1 MFKSFFLFFLA
12 FGVFLN
18 AKDFCVASYNVE
30 NLFDLENQKTEYKE
44 YKPFTSSNWNKKTFH
59 TKLNNTIKVI
69 KDIDCDIIALQEIE
83 NKQILQTLLKKIPS
97 YKYYSFSKYKN
108 SAVGLGF
115 ISKVKIINS
124 KDIKV
129 KFSNKTFRPI
139 LESTFKIDNHEFK
152 IFNNH
157 WPSKRV
163 KESYR
168 IKFAKKLYDRVKKLP
183 KDYDYILLGDFNSNY
198 NEEQT
203 FKFDKK
209 LNNTYGIT
217 GINQVLNTKIKK
229 DFNTYDD
236 LMQKEKIAHYNLWLD
251 LKSYERFSNKFR
263 NKNQTPDNIIVPKAL
278 FDTKNISYIPYSF
291 KVFKPSY
298 LYKNKRVLRW
308 QIKKG
313 IHQGYGYSDHLPII
327 ASFSTKK
334 EYKNSLFK
342 HNNQNDSKDNKEVL
356 ISYLYEKETLKNPSI
371 IKNAIV
377 IYKNKNNAILKQKNN
392 KAIYFYKNA
401 KNLKLGNSYDFKVTK
416 IENFYG
422 LKEVKEFELL
432 KENKRNNSYKKLYL
446 NAKNIDIFNPTYQN
460 EIITNLNGIV
470 KNNRLY
476 FQNKEIRLYC
486 KDKSILP
493 PNNSKIRILSGH
505 LSTFKGNIQINIHKK
520 SDYKVEF

>member
-12 FGVFLN
+12 FGIYLN

-30 NLFDLENQKTEYKE
+30 NLFDLKNQKTEYKE
-44 YKPFTSSNWNKKTFH
+44 YKPFTNSKWNKQNFNK
-59 TKLNNTIKVI
+59 KLANTIKVI

-83 NKQILQTLLKKIPS
+83 NKQLLQLLVKKIPS

-115 ISKVKIINS
+115 ISKIKIINS
-124 KDIKV
+124 KDIEV
-129 KFSNKTFRPI
+129 KFTNKTFRPI
-139 LESTFKIDNHEFK
+139 LESTFKVDNYEFK

-163 KESYR
+163 SESYR
-168 IKFAKKLYDRVKKLP
+168 LKFAKKLYDRVKELP
-183 KDYDYILLGDFNSNY
+183 RDYDYILLGDFNSNY

-229 DFNTYDD
+229 EFNTYDD
-236 LMQKEKIAHYNLWLD
+236 LAQKEKIVHYNLWLD
-251 LKSYERFSNKFR
+251 LKTYERFSNKFR
-263 NKNQTPDNIIVPKAL
+263 NQNQTPDNIIVPKAL
-278 FDTKNISYIPYSF
+278 FDNKKISYIPYSF
-291 KVFKPSY
+291 RVFKSEY
-298 LYKNKRVLRW
+298 LYKNKKVLRW

-327 ASFSTKK
+327 ANFSTKK
-334 EYKNSLFK
+334 EYKNSLNK
-342 HNNQNDSKDNKEVL
+342 YQNNSKNKEVK
-356 ISYLYEKETLKNPSI
+356 ISYFYDKESLKNDVI
-371 IKNAIV
+371 INNAIV
-377 IYKNKNNAILKQKNN
+377 IYKNKYSAILKQENN
-392 KAIYFYKNA
+392 RAIYFYKNA
-401 KNLKLGNSYDFKVTK
+401 KNLKLGNAYNLKISK

-422 LKEVKEFELL
+422 LKEVKKFEALE
-432 KENKRNNSYKKLYL
+432 KSKDFHSYKKLYL
-446 NAKNIDIFNPTYQN
+446 DAKNINIFNPTYQN
-460 EIITNLNGIV
+460 EIVTNLKGIV
-470 KNNRLY
+470 KNNKLY

-493 PNNSKIRILSGH
+493 PNNSKIIILSGH